1 MPGMT
6 WTPQEVLARLEKAAG
21 RCRAAAAT
29 WRVLAE
35 AADTEAKRQERLR
48 WAEAEDRMGLLLEG
62 QAIALAEEMAE
73 RNCA

>member
-6 WTPQEVLARLEKAAG
+6 WTSQELLAGLEKAAG
-21 RCRAAAAT
+21 RHRAAAAT

-35 AADTEAKRQERLR
+35 AADTEARRQERLR

-73 RNCA
+73 RTRT

>member
-21 RCRAAAAT
+21 RRRAAAAT

-35 AADTEAKRQERLR
+35 AADTEARRQERLR

-73 RNCA
+73 RTRT

>member
-6 WTPQEVLARLEKAAG
+6 WTSQELLAGLEKAAG
-21 RCRAAAAT
+21 RRRAAAAT
-29 WRVLAE
+29 WLVLAE
-35 AADTEAKRQERLR
+35 AADTEARRQERLR

-73 RNCA
+73 RTRT

>member
-6 WTPQEVLARLEKAAG
+6 WTSQELLAGLEKAAG
-21 RCRAAAAT
+21 RRRAAAAT

-35 AADTEAKRQERLR
+35 AADTEARRQERLR
-48 WAEAEDRMGLLLEG
+48 WAEAEDRMGLLLGG

-73 RNCA
+73 RTRT

>member
-6 WTPQEVLARLEKAAG
+6 WTSQELLAGLEKAAG
-21 RCRAAAAT
+21 RRRAAAAT

-35 AADTEAKRQERLR
+35 AAATEARRQERLR

-73 RNCA
+73 RTRT

>member
-6 WTPQEVLARLEKAAG
+6 WTSQELLAGLEKAAG
-21 RCRAAAAT
+21 RRRAAAAT

-35 AADTEAKRQERLR
+35 AADTEARRQERLR

-73 RNCA
+73 RTRT

>member
-21 RCRAAAAT
+21 RRRAAAAT

-35 AADTEAKRQERLR
+35 AADTEARRQERLR

-62 QAIALAEEMAE
+62 QAIAMAEEMAE
-73 RNCA
+73 RTRT

>member
-21 RCRAAAAT
+21 RRRAAAAT

-35 AADTEAKRQERLR
+35 AADTEARRQERLR

-62 QAIALAEEMAE
+62 QAIALAEEMAD

>member
-6 WTPQEVLARLEKAAG
+6 WTSQELLAGLEKAAG
-21 RCRAAAAT
+21 RRRAAAAT

-35 AADTEAKRQERLR
+35 AADTEARRQERLR

>member
-21 RCRAAAAT
+21 RRRAAAAT

-35 AADTEAKRQERLR
+35 AADTEARRQERLR

-62 QAIALAEEMAE
+62 QAIALAEEMAG

>member
-6 WTPQEVLARLEKAAG
+6 WTSQELLAGLEKAAG
-21 RCRAAAAT
+21 RRRAAAAT

-35 AADTEAKRQERLR
+35 AADTEARRQERLR

-62 QAIALAEEMAE
+62 QAIALAEEIAE
-73 RNCA
+73 RTRT

>member
-48 WAEAEDRMGLLLEG
+48 WAGPRTAWG
-62 QAIALAEEMAE
+62 
-73 RNCA
+73 

>member
-6 WTPQEVLARLEKAAG
+6 WTSQELLAGLEKAAA
-21 RCRAAAAT
+21 R
-29 WRVLAE
+29 
-35 AADTEAKRQERLR
+35 RQERLR

-73 RNCA
+73 RTRT

>member
-6 WTPQEVLARLEKAAG
+6 WTSQELLAGLEKAAG
-21 RCRAAAAT
+21 RRRAAAAT

-35 AADTEAKRQERLR
+35 AADTEARRQERLR

-62 QAIALAEEMAE
+62 QAIALAEEMAA